1 MTKRTETQNRRASAV
16 EGASE
21 QTVNQVSAIVALVLI
36 MIVFVLLSQG
46 VINGLVAIGLTL
58 AIGFGTSTLR
68 NRWGKRLRKRK

>member
-1 MTKRTETQNRRASAV
+1 MTKRMDAQNRRGSTV
-16 EGASE
+16 EGPTE
-21 QTVNQVSAIVALVLI
+21 QTINQVSAIIALVLI

-46 VINGLVAIGLTL
+46 VINGLVAIGLTV